1 MPQNRRVILEELS
14 ESRICSRQ
22 RVRLNGN
29 GISRSRR
36 FRDLVCRAGSSS
48 VSCYKPYSK
57 LTGANYFFYYGTV
70 VSNGAGIRDTYV
82 TQMIVGG
89 VSLGTTFGGLYVIEH
104 YGRRKLLITRG
115 VWMFVC
121 FMGFATV
128 GNFS

>member
-1 MPQNRRVILEELS
+1 MGVALLGQ
-14 ESRICSRQ
+14 
-22 RVRLNGN
+22 
-29 GISRSRR
+29 
-36 FRDLVCRAGSSS
+36 D
-48 VSCYKPYSK
+48 VSGTFK

-70 VSNGAGIRDTYV
+70 VSNGAGIRVTYV